1 MILNRNTKISLS
13 ALITIGV
20 ILVIIGSLTI
30 FGRQMTKLLY
40 QYSQKNIFEV
50 QDLYINTLEQ
60 QFNSLFDM
68 LEAQARYFE
77 GVNLKDDAQLKQA
90 ITKTKGIGSFKKIFV
105 VNKNG
110 VSTNYTGQNLANI
123 RNKPYFIDLLSSGER
138 KISNKIELD
147 ENLEPILT
155 LLYPLKNN
163 GKVEA
168 VLAGT
173 IPYNTL
179 QHHFLTELFSG
190 QSYTYIISNNE
201 NIVFCNK
208 DKKKALYNINFY
220 EYLANNTL
228 NNAEEISEIK
238 LSQITQKTGFVELS
252 IQNTRKI
259 FTYAPLNLNDWYI
272 VTVLPVSYIMN
283 QLNSISLMVIVLLV
297 TIFVAAFVFLVVI
310 LLLFLKNVS
319 VEKDKERLLIASNQ
333 NQTLIYEYDMDKK
346 IIEFSGDTKFLLGTD
361 KKVFPAEYAST
372 EYFKRVHP
380 DDKIITNQ
388 LIKAIRNMENDF
400 SAEFRYKTFADEYI
414 WLKMSGSIIKRE
426 GEPVKFIGSISNV
439 NSQILHEQEL
449 KSIADKDRL
458 TGVLNKSA
466 LEESIKSS
474 LNANKNI
481 TSFALFII
489 DLDNFKAVNDKLG
502 HLIGDMAIQDVA
514 KKISLIFSEKDFIGR
529 FGGDEFCVFLQLSN
543 TAEEKNFQK
552 IINNKL
558 QTLKTILNEDYFKDN
573 IVVHVSASIGVAIY
587 PQHGINYQE
596 LFHNADH
603 ALYDVK
609 MNGKDGYK
617 IYSTK

>member
-1 MILNRNTKISLS
+1 MILNKNTKISLS

-77 GVNLKDDAQLKQA
+77 GVNLKDDAQLKQV

-155 LLYPLKNN
+155 LLYPLKKD

-173 IPYNTL
+173 ISYNTL

-190 QSYTYIISNNE
+190 QSYTYIIARNG

-208 DKKKALYNINFY
+208 DKKKTLYNINFY

-238 LSQITQKTGFVELS
+238 LSQITQKTGSVELS
-252 IQNTRKI
+252 NQKTRKI
-259 FTYAPLNLNDWYI
+259 FTYAPLKLNDWYI

-283 QLNSISLMVIVLLV
+283 QLNSNIPSRYNLRRCIC
-297 TIFVAAFVFLVVI
+297 IP
-310 LLLFLKNVS
+310 
-319 VEKDKERLLIASNQ
+319 RSNSPAVPQ
-333 NQTLIYEYDMDKK
+333 KC
-346 IIEFSGDTKFLLGTD
+346 FSG
-361 KKVFPAEYAST
+361 
-372 EYFKRVHP
+372 KR
-380 DDKIITNQ
+380 
-388 LIKAIRNMENDF
+388 
-400 SAEFRYKTFADEYI
+400 
-414 WLKMSGSIIKRE
+414 
-426 GEPVKFIGSISNV
+426 
-439 NSQILHEQEL
+439 
-449 KSIADKDRL
+449 
-458 TGVLNKSA
+458 
-466 LEESIKSS
+466 
-474 LNANKNI
+474 
-481 TSFALFII
+481 
-489 DLDNFKAVNDKLG
+489 
-502 HLIGDMAIQDVA
+502 
-514 KKISLIFSEKDFIGR
+514 
-529 FGGDEFCVFLQLSN
+529 
-543 TAEEKNFQK
+543 
-552 IINNKL
+552 
-558 QTLKTILNEDYFKDN
+558 
-573 IVVHVSASIGVAIY
+573 
-587 PQHGINYQE
+587 
-596 LFHNADH
+596 
-603 ALYDVK
+603 
-609 MNGKDGYK
+609 
-617 IYSTK
+617 

>member
-1 MILNRNTKISLS
+1 MILNKNTKISLS
-13 ALITIGV
+13 AFITIGV

-40 QYSQKNIFEV
+40 QFSQKNIFEV

-60 QFNSLFDM
+60 QFKSLFDM

-77 GVNLKDDAQLKQA
+77 GVNLRDDAQLKQA

-155 LLYPLKNN
+155 LLYPLKND

-190 QSYTYIISNNE
+190 QSYTYIIASNG

-238 LSQITQKTGFVELS
+238 LSQITQKTGSVELS
-252 IQNTRKI
+252 NQKTRKI
-259 FTYAPLNLNDWYI
+259 FTYAPLKLNDWYI

-346 IIEFSGDTKFLLGTD
+346 NIEFSGDTKFLLGTD

-380 DDKIITNQ
+380 DDIIITNQ

-474 LNANKNI
+474 LNANKNV

-502 HLIGDMAIQDVA
+502 HLIGDMAIQDAA

-543 TAEEKNFQK
+543 AAEEKNFQK

-587 PQHGINYQE
+587 PQHGVNYQE

>member
-1 MILNRNTKISLS
+1 MILNKNTKISLS

-155 LLYPLKNN
+155 LLYPLKND

-190 QSYTYIISNNE
+190 QSYTYIIASNG

-238 LSQITQKTGFVELS
+238 LSQITQKTGSIELS
-252 IQNTRKI
+252 NQKTRKI
-259 FTYAPLNLNDWYI
+259 FTYAPLKLNDWYI

-283 QLNSISLMVIVLLV
+283 QLNSISLMVIFLLV

-346 IIEFSGDTKFLLGTD
+346 NIEFSGDTKFLLGTD

-380 DDKIITNQ
+380 DDIIITNQ

-474 LNANKNI
+474 LNANKNV

-502 HLIGDMAIQDVA
+502 HLIGDMAIQDAA

-543 TAEEKNFQK
+543 AAEEKNFQK

-587 PQHGINYQE
+587 PQHGVNYQE

>member
-1 MILNRNTKISLS
+1 MILNKNTKISLS

-110 VSTNYTGQNLANI
+110 VSTNYTGQNLANL

-155 LLYPLKNN
+155 LLYPLKND

-190 QSYTYIISNNE
+190 QSYTYIIASNG

-238 LSQITQKTGFVELS
+238 LSQITQKTGSVELS
-252 IQNTRKI
+252 NQKTRKI
-259 FTYAPLNLNDWYI
+259 FTYAPLKLNDWYI

-283 QLNSISLMVIVLLV
+283 QLNSISLMVIFLLV

-380 DDKIITNQ
+380 DDIIITNQ
-388 LIKAIRNMENDF
+388 LLKAIRNMENDF

-502 HLIGDMAIQDVA
+502 HLIGDMAIQDAA

-543 TAEEKNFQK
+543 AAEEKNFQK

-587 PQHGINYQE
+587 PQHGVNYQE